1 MRGIQSVNFVDDIHK
16 SYTGMHAMYL
26 LQRWRGQEKLS
37 WEGAKKKKK
46 QTQNSR
52 DSQIIKFR
60 KPNSSLH
67 LIFCNLSYSKFQVFV
82 SHKESNL
89 VWIAS
94 LPLLLGIWA
103 SSSILD
109 ITSGQVFIWSSSQ
122 YYALILTYACNTR
135 SSVQT
140 NIGKLFLCESQH
152 EWDVSWS

>member
-1 MRGIQSVNFVDDIHK
+1 MRGIQSVNFVDDIHM

-82 SHKESNL
+82 LIVLSPKMALKKIQLIDAYIWGSVGVVTYFLFYMLMIYYSH
-89 VWIAS
+89 
-94 LPLLLGIWA
+94 
-103 SSSILD
+103 
-109 ITSGQVFIWSSSQ
+109 QM
-122 YYALILTYACNTR
+122 ILTCWLRQSTCCQPILTWR
-135 SSVQT
+135 ILVR
-140 NIGKLFLCESQH
+140 LLM
-152 EWDVSWS
+152 SWA